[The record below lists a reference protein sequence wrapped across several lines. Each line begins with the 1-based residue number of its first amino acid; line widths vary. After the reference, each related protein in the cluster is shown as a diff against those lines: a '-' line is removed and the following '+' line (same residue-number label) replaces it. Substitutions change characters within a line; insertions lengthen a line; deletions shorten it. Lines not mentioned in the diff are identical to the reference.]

1 MQVIQKVTLTVD
13 VNELNVL
20 LAGLGKLPY
29 EQVFQVFDKIAKQ
42 AQDQLGPQ
50 QGPDSVPSG
59 SGALGAGQ
67 G

>member
-29 EQVFQVFDKIAKQ
+29 EQVFQVFDKVAKQ
-42 AQDQLGPQ
+42 AQEQLQPG
-50 QGPDSVPSG
+50 QGG
-59 SGALGAGQ
+59 GGAMGAGQ
-67 G
+67 EQ

>member
-29 EQVFQVFDKIAKQ
+29 EQVFQVFDKVAKQ
-42 AQDQLGPQ
+42 AQDQLNPQGGNGAMGP
-50 QGPDSVPSG
+50 G
-59 SGALGAGQ
+59 SEQ
-67 G
+67 

>member
-29 EQVFQVFDKIAKQ
+29 EQVFQVFDKVAKQ
-42 AQDQLGPQ
+42 AQDQLNPNTPQGGNGAMGP
-50 QGPDSVPSG
+50 G
-59 SGALGAGQ
+59 SEQ
-67 G
+67 

>member
-29 EQVFQVFDKIAKQ
+29 EQVFQVFNKVAQQ

-50 QGPDSVPSG
+50 QPAAG
-59 SGALGAGQ
+59 SGALGAGEDQ
-67 G
+67 